1 MRVNKISLLSL
12 ALKLWHQ
19 THNNVLNTINNI
31 NTCIIIQLF
40 NFLSPYI
47 VTISGHVKLW
57 GNFYRRKLTQ
67 FHVVYQLY
75 SKELPGSQKEYTNKQ
90 IKWQLSADWLTF
102 LLKMWKLA
110 LQDSH
115 TISGEVGLAGLVG
128 LARLVP
134 RCDVVYACVVWMSS
148 RTKLAPCPIQKDDD
162 T

>member
-1 MRVNKISLLSL
+1 M
-12 ALKLWHQ
+12 HY
-19 THNNVLNTINNI
+19 NTI
-31 NTCIIIQLF
+31 
-40 NFLSPYI
+40 I
-47 VTISGHVKLW
+47 VTFCHHTLLQSQDTSNYE
-57 GNFYRRKLTQ
+57 GNFYSRKLTQ

-75 SKELPGSQKEYTNKQ
+75 RKELPGSQKEYTNKNKQ